1 MVRHATLSLRRA
13 KRAMSRFRSDEDGAS
28 TIEFVMLFTPLF
40 ILFLMAVEVGL
51 YSIRHV
57 GLERGTDL
65 AVRQIRLNN
74 INTSGN
80 DADGLLD
87 NLDIRDEVCRWSL
100 LIPNCQDNLRVELV
114 RTSIADVD
122 ASLLSSAT
130 ACIDKNAGEI
140 ETATTI
146 ASPESN
152 ELMILRVCSL
162 YDPIFPTS
170 GIGRTIP
177 KEANASGMYGLRTVS
192 AFAVEPVE

>member
-1 MVRHATLSLRRA
+1 MVHHATLSLRRA
-13 KRAMSRFRSDEDGAS
+13 KRAVSRFRSDEDGAS

-74 INTSGN
+74 ISTVNYE
-80 DADGLLD
+80 AGLD
-87 NLDIRDEVCRWSL
+87 SFDIRDEVCRWSL
-100 LIPNCQDNLRVELV
+100 LIPNCQDNLRIELV
-114 RTSIADVD
+114 RTSIAAVD
-122 ASLLSSAT
+122 ASLLSSSV
-130 ACIDKNAGEI
+130 ACIDRDSGGPV
-140 ETATTI
+140 ETATAI
-146 ASPESN
+146 PSPESN

-177 KEANASGMYGLRTVS
+177 QEANASGMYGLRTVS